1 LKNRP
6 ADAPAFFIAQNPE
19 NARVSRILT
28 IDLNAGSARPVIG
41 RPRLDLPLLSAA
53 MNASGEFLTSA
64 SSGNL
69 FGLRVCD
76 LGWNSAL
83 SLVEGLV
90 SLRGNRTTL
99 AFLDERSFLR
109 QLIDP
114 AYRSELGRRLILP
127 SGGRVLG
134 MLSKG
139 LREKAPPARFS
150 AATFLP
156 SLLTFLEKS
165 CRIGIAGE
173 DVARLKSLRDHFARH
188 APWHEIVVVDPGL
201 ETPQDLDFVIVD
213 AKTTAQESRIERW
226 LVPAHAGLVI
236 FAGPGLAGLLSNKP
250 VRARRRSGGL
260 LPQSF
265 IGVRS

>member
-1 LKNRP
+1 
-6 ADAPAFFIAQNPE
+6 
-19 NARVSRILT
+19 
-28 IDLNAGSARPVIG
+28 
-41 RPRLDLPLLSAA
+41 

-90 SLRGNRTTL
+90 SLRGNQTTL
-99 AFLDERSFLR
+99 GFLDERSLLR

-114 AYRSELGRRLILP
+114 AYRSGLCRRLMLP
-127 SGGRVLG
+127 SGGRVVG

-139 LREKAPPARFS
+139 LRDKAPPARFS

-156 SLLTFLEKS
+156 ALLTFLEKS

-201 ETPQDLDFVIVD
+201 ETPRDLDFVVVD
-213 AKTTAQESRIERW
+213 AETTAQESRIERW

-236 FAGPGLAGLLSNKP
+236 FAGPGLAGLLKSKP
-250 VRARRRSGGL
+250 VRTRWRGGGL
-260 LPQSF
+260 LPQSL